1 MGEVVDSVATIGLI
15 IANSFASGGVD
26 VSIIPSLVVAFMA
39 LVVSVGVLVT
49 EIIVAILARKDEES
63 RKRAIQIFVSGTC
76 IYIHVLLY

>member
-1 MGEVVDSVATIGLI
+1 MGEVADSVATIGLI
-15 IANSFASGGVD
+15 IAKGFASGV
-26 VSIIPSLVVAFMA
+26 VSIIPSLVVAFIV